1 MRVGTLSAR
10 LGDFVARH
18 RALGVALTSAL
29 VCALPALAAEEKG
42 DSGNVFAG
50 DIGNS
55 LWTILIFVL
64 LLVVLGKFA
73 WGPILQ
79 GLQGREQFIRE
90 ALEKAKHDRDSAE
103 ARLAEVEQRLAAV
116 RGEATE
122 IIEASRKDAA
132 NLAHT
137 IQEEARKESER
148 TMTRVRSEIELAKS
162 AASRELYDLSSK
174 LAIQLAG
181 RILERELKPEDY
193 ERLLADSIREIGA
206 QPPAS

>member
-1 MRVGTLSAR
+1 MRAGTVSAR

-18 RALGVALTSAL
+18 RAVVVALASAM
-29 VCALPALAAEEKG
+29 VCSLPALAEEKG

-55 LWTILIFVL
+55 IWTIVIFLL

-90 ALEKAKHDRDSAE
+90 ALEKAKQDRDAAE

-148 TMTRVRSEIELAKS
+148 TMSRVRNEIELAKS
-162 AASRELYDLSSK
+162 AATRELFDLSSK
-174 LAIQLAG
+174 LATHLAG